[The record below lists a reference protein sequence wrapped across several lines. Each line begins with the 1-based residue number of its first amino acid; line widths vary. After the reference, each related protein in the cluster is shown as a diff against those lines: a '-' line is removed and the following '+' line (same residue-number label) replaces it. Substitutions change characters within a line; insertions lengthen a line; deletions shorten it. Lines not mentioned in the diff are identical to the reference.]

1 MYDQTKPL
9 NAIAAIRVSTTK
21 QGTEG
26 DSPEAQREQIEQFA
40 QSRNIKIKKIFSFLE
55 SASREQQPM
64 QEAINYCKVRK
75 NNVQLFIVKS
85 IDRFTRLGSF
95 TYSGLKSQLDN
106 CDVRLMDIYGII
118 GAQKVNTLEHLGV
131 SYKWSVY
138 DPTKNSEILEA
149 ERASDEKRDIM
160 SRMIGAQI
168 RYTRLGYWMRRPLYG
183 YTSEKVETRNGKR
196 CMLIPHPT
204 ESLLIIKLFEL
215 RCRNTLNDQQITDEI
230 NKLRFRTR
238 IHYLRSKQNRTII
251 IGQRGGNKF
260 TTKELQ
266 RLVQSPVYAGIN
278 NEKWAGGVVVKLK
291 SEGLVSIKTFN
302 KANRG
307 KITIR
312 ETVDGFK
319 IHRKLSS
326 QQIPHKGVDNPLYP
340 YKRVVRCPFC
350 ELPLYGSASSGKSG
364 TRYPAYHCSG
374 GVRGQHYF
382 RVPKKQFD
390 ETITQF
396 LTNIQIE
403 PQYTER
409 VMRAVFAEQVRRRGE
424 RVRDGSV
431 RTMQVS
437 ELKAQAKTLA
447 NNLKFVRSEAAI
459 RYMEED
465 LLEIEEEIA
474 IATADQLQAQGN
486 KLDTHKTTRVFVAE
500 LLEDLND
507 LLVSNLSPASKSLYF
522 GLLFNGAPT
531 YNELLGATQ
540 DKTPLAKLNEIFQM
554 R

>member
-183 YTSEKVETRNGKR
+183 YTSEKVETPY
-196 CMLIPHPT
+196 LVTIA
-204 ESLLIIKLFEL
+204 
-215 RCRNTLNDQQITDEI
+215 TDEGPA
-230 NKLRFRTR
+230 L
-238 IHYLRSKQNRTII
+238 
-251 IGQRGGNKF
+251 GQ
-260 TTKELQ
+260 
-266 RLVQSPVYAGIN
+266 PVWFLGYPFGIASHF
-278 NEKWAGGVVVKLK
+278 NEG
-291 SEGLVSIKTFN
+291 SIKTLPLVSMLPFV
-302 KANRG
+302 KRG
-307 KITIR
+307 TMSAFDATRPDAAVLYI
-312 ETVDGFK
+312 DGFN
-319 IHRKLSS
+319 
-326 QQIPHKGVDNPLYP
+326 NPG
-340 YKRVVRCPFC
+340 F
-350 ELPLYGSASSGKSG
+350 
-364 TRYPAYHCSG
+364 SG
-374 GVRGQHYF
+374 GPILFWSFSKHKYEITGVVMGYREDTAKILINGQHVDTQLLVNSGILVGYSIGHAIEAIE
-382 RVPKKQFD
+382 KDEKQ
-390 ETITQF
+390 
-396 LTNIQIE
+396 
-403 PQYTER
+403 
-409 VMRAVFAEQVRRRGE
+409 
-424 RVRDGSV
+424 
-431 RTMQVS
+431 
-437 ELKAQAKTLA
+437 
-447 NNLKFVRSEAAI
+447 SEA
-459 RYMEED
+459 
-465 LLEIEEEIA
+465 
-474 IATADQLQAQGN
+474 T
-486 KLDTHKTTRVFVAE
+486 K
-500 LLEDLND
+500 
-507 LLVSNLSPASKSLYF
+507 
-522 GLLFNGAPT
+522 
-531 YNELLGATQ
+531 
-540 DKTPLAKLNEIFQM
+540 
-554 R
+554 